1 MREERVHE
9 AAMSFACEGE
19 ELVGVLS
26 MPVQAPSGTACD
38 LALLVVVGG
47 PQVRTGSHR
56 QFTTLCRAVAAAGVP
71 AMRFDVRGM
80 GDSSGPLRGFEHIGP
95 DIGAAL
101 DALQAR
107 LPQVRRVVL
116 WGLCDGASAALLY
129 VNARQ
134 AQGLPDTRI
143 AGLLLLNPWVRSTQ
157 TLARAHVKHY
167 YASRLRDGAFWCK
180 LMRGG
185 IAMKALGDLLRN
197 LRAARG
203 RPVGESPGA
212 GSSATPVRPFQ
223 ERMLQG
229 AEHFAGPA
237 LWVLS
242 GRDYTAK
249 EFSELVAAQSR
260 WQAVLRRDGQAL
272 REFPQADHTFSGL
285 QDEQAMVQATVR
297 WVVGRAG
304 PPT

>member
-1 MREERVHE
+1 M
-9 AAMSFACEGE
+9 
-19 ELVGVLS
+19 GVLS
-26 MPVQAPSGTACD
+26 LPAPWASGKLSD

-47 PQVRTGSHR
+47 PQVRAGSHR

-80 GDSSGPLRGFEHIGP
+80 GDSSGSLQSFEQIGP

-116 WGLCDGASAALLY
+116 WGLSDGASAALLY
-129 VNARQ
+129 LNASQ
-134 AQGLPDTRI
+134 AQGLPDARV
-143 AGLLLLNPWVRSTQ
+143 AGLVLLNPWVRSTQ

-167 YASRLRDGAFWCK
+167 YGSRMRDSAFWRK
-180 LMRGG
+180 LLRGG
-185 IAMKALGDLLRN
+185 IAMRALQELMRN

-203 RPVGESPGA
+203 RPVDAAPGS
-212 GSSATPVRPFQ
+212 GPSATPVRPFQ

-229 AEHFAGPA
+229 AENFAGPA

-249 EFSELVAAQSR
+249 EFSELVAAQPR
-260 WQAVLRRDGQAL
+260 WRVVLRRTGQTFT
-272 REFPQADHTFSGL
+272 EFPQADHTFSGR
-285 QDEQAMVQATVR
+285 QDAQAMVRATVR
-297 WVVGRAG
+297 WLVERAG
-304 PPT
+304 LPP

>member
-1 MREERVHE
+1 MRPEPAHE
-9 AAMSFACEGE
+9 AAIGFGCEGE
-19 ELVGVLS
+19 ALVGVLS
-26 MPVQAPSGTACD
+26 LPAPQPPGPLSD

-80 GDSSGPLRGFEHIGP
+80 GDSSGPLHGFEQIGP

-107 LPQVRRVVL
+107 LPQVRRVLL

-129 VNARQ
+129 LNARQ
-134 AQGLPDTRI
+134 AQGLPDARI
-143 AGLLLLNPWVRSTQ
+143 AGLLLVNPWVRSTQ

-167 YASRLRDGAFWCK
+167 YASRLRDGAFWSK
-180 LMRGG
+180 LLRGG

-203 RPVGESPGA
+203 RPVGAAPGA
-212 GSSATPVRPFQ
+212 GPSATPVRPFQ
-223 ERMLQG
+223 ERMLQA
-229 AEHFAGPA
+229 AEQFTGPA

-249 EFSELVAAQSR
+249 EFSELVAAQPR

-272 REFPQADHTFSGL
+272 TEFPRADHTFSGRE
-285 QDEQAMVQATVR
+285 DEQAMVQATVR

-304 PPT
+304 LPP

>member
-26 MPVQAPSGTACD
+26 MPVQAPSGTASD

-80 GDSSGPLRGFEHIGP
+80 GDSSGPLRSFEHIGP

-116 WGLCDGASAALLY
+116 WGLCDGASAALMYLH
-129 VNARQ
+129 ARQ
-134 AQGLPDTRI
+134 VQHRPEARI
-143 AGLLLLNPWVRSTQ
+143 AGLVLLNPWVRSTQ
-157 TLARAHVKHY
+157 TLARAHMKHY
-167 YASRLRDGAFWCK
+167 YWSRLRQGGFWAK
-180 LMRGG
+180 LLRGG
-185 IAMKALGDLLRN
+185 VAV
-197 LRAARG
+197 RAARDLLG
-203 RPVGESPGA
+203 NLRTVLRGVSAAPAEA
-212 GSSATPVRPFQ
+212 GTAAALPFQ
-223 ERMLQG
+223 ERMLSG
-229 AEHFAGPA
+229 AQSFNGPA

-249 EFSELVAAQSR
+249 EFGELLVTDGR
-260 WQAVLRRDGQAL
+260 WKAVLDRPTAQRLDMTG
-272 REFPQADHTFSGL
+272 ADHTLSSGS
-285 QDEQAMVQATVR
+285 DAQALLAATVQWLR
-297 WVVGRAG
+297 EALAAHRA
-304 PPT
+304 